1 MNWQE
6 VCEHPDLQNLPFKIE
21 LNANGQILMSPVKV
35 LHSLYQGKIEHFLRS
50 LLPLG
55 ETLPECAIKTS
66 QGTKVAD
73 VAWVS
78 TERLA
83 IIKYETECSIAPEIC
98 IEVDSQS
105 NTDRDMTEKRIL
117 YFEQGA
123 QEVWICDQNGQMSF
137 YNSQGPLTQ
146 SKLVAGFP
154 AKIEI

>member
-6 VCEHPDLQNLPFKIE
+6 ICEHPDLQNLPFKIE

-35 LHSLYQGKIEHFLRS
+35 LHSLYQGKIEYFLRS
-50 LLPLG
+50 LLPIG

-66 QGTKVAD
+66 QGTKVTD

-98 IEVDSQS
+98 IEVCSQS
-105 NTDRDMTEKRIL
+105 NTDQEMTAKRGL

-123 QEVWICDQNGQMSF
+123 QEVWICDPNGQMFF
-137 YNSQGPLTQ
+137 YNSQGQLTQ

-154 AKIEI
+154 NKIAI

>member
-6 VCEHPDLQNLPFKIE
+6 VCEHPELQNLPFKIE

-35 LHSLYQGKIEHFLRS
+35 LHSLYQGKIEHLLRS

-55 ETLPECAIKTS
+55 EALPECAIKTL

-98 IEVDSQS
+98 IEVCSRS
-105 NTDRDMTEKRIL
+105 NTDEEMTEKRTL

-123 QEVWICDQNGQMSF
+123 QEVWICDQNGSMSF
-137 YNSQGPLTQ
+137 YNSQEQLVQ
-146 SKLVAGFP
+146 SELVPKFP
-154 AKIEI
+154 DKIEI